1 MVAGAEK
8 VWGLGILHRT
18 GVTNLTERTIKYLLA
33 YRIATQPTAVMT
45 SGNQTHA
52 VLGAP
57 LRSYMR
63 KTIDVK
69 GNVVMV
75 REESD
80 DLIATLEQENRQL
93 HERNKRLM
101 AELEGFAEAN
111 EHEAIADLRKK
122 LDMADTDKFESF
134 RMSVKALA
142 KCFEKG
148 NMGML
153 VADIGEKVSIMGINA
168 DMGEVLLMAAG
179 VVAKL
184 EEVLQDMGDEDRTIN

>member
-1 MVAGAEK
+1 M
-8 VWGLGILHRT
+8 
-18 GVTNLTERTIKYLLA
+18 ERTTKSSPA

-45 SGNQTHA
+45 SGNQTPA
-52 VLGAP
+52 VRGAP

-142 KCFEKG
+142 KCYEKG
-148 NMGML
+148 NMGLL
-153 VADIGEKVSIMGINA
+153 VADIGDKVSIMGINA
-168 DMGEVLLMAAG
+168 DMQDVMLMAAG

-184 EEVLQDMGDEDRTIN
+184 EEVLQDMGDEDRVLN